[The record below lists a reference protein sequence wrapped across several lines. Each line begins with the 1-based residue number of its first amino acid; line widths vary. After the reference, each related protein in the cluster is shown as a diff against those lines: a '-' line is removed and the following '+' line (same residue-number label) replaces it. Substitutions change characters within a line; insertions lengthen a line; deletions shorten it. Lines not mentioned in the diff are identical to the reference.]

1 MSTQQQESK
10 FNFNQFNAMTDRIPA
25 GLQIFL
31 AQQLLSN
38 AAWQLSKFDNPRAET
53 AVELMNDC
61 KALRALMKADSAARS
76 VGTAKF

>member
-1 MSTQQQESK
+1 MSTAQEGN
-10 FNFNQFNAMTDRIPA
+10 FNFNAFNAQTDRIPA

-38 AAWQLSKFDNPRAET
+38 AGWQLARFDNPRAET

-61 KALRALMKADSAARS
+61 KALRALMKADAEAR
-76 VGTAKF
+76 AKK

>member
-1 MSTQQQESK
+1 MSTQQQQG
-10 FNFNQFNAMTDRIPA
+10 NFDFNAFNAQTDRIPA

-38 AAWQLSKFDNPRAET
+38 AAWQLSKFDNPRAEA

-61 KALRALMKADSAARS
+61 KALRALMKADAAARAS
-76 VGTAKF
+76 K